1 MLNRRTLRIK
11 AMQAIYAY
19 MQAEGSDYL
28 MAIDLIDDAFAPDL
42 NSMEV
47 QDKKL
52 LEGKKQIATLLFK
65 EWYDT
70 RKFDTDETDKEII
83 EAVNDATK
91 FYQNQVK
98 KDFKFFGNQ
107 MLSAVEAIYDHYLIM
122 LNIPE
127 ALIEFIDQEQKRK
140 QEKRKQLKEFKPAAN
155 EPDFHRLINNQ
166 IIQRLMANQSYRQHL
181 IRRSISWSNDI
192 EALKQFYKSV
202 LKEDE
207 TLLQYLNNPEPTFED
222 DKNIVKHIYKNIIF
236 KEKNLQSLFE
246 EQDLNWQE
254 NKPIVKSL
262 VLKTIK
268 MLEESDDPNLALLDL
283 SANWEDDKAFF
294 EELYDKT
301 LADDA
306 KYEAMVANSVKNW
319 DVERVAIIDKIIL
332 KMALCEMHIF
342 RSIPVKVTINEY
354 IEISK
359 IYSTPKSKQF
369 INGVLDKLA
378 QDLTNKGDIRKSGR
392 GLIDNK

>member
-19 MQAEGSDYL
+19 NQAEGSDYL
-28 MAIDLIDDAFAPDL
+28 MALDRIEEDFAPDL

-47 QDKKL
+47 QNKQL

-65 EWYDT
+65 EWYET
-70 RKFDTDETDKEII
+70 RKFDAEETDKEILDS
-83 EAVNDATK
+83 VNSAIA

-107 MLSAVEAIYDHYLIM
+107 MLNAVETIYDHYLI
-122 LNIPE
+122 I
-127 ALIEFIDQEQKRK
+127 
-140 QEKRKQLKEFKPAAN
+140 LKITE
-155 EPDFHRLINNQ
+155 EV
-166 IIQRLMANQSYRQHL
+166 
-181 IRRSISWSNDI
+181 
-192 EALKQFYKSV
+192 LKQIELDEVKKASRYTVK
-202 LKEDE
+202 KEQDFRRLTE
-207 TLLQYLNNPEPTFED
+207 NKVIQQLVNN
-222 DKNIVKHIYKNIIF
+222 
-236 KEKNLQSLFE
+236 KNLQQLIIRRNISWEKESDLIVQFYRTVLKQDETVLAYLASPEEQTFEADKEIAKYIFKTLIFKDKNLQAWFE
-246 EQDLNWQE
+246 EQDLNWEE

-262 VLKTIK
+262 VMKTVK
-268 MLEESDDPNLALLDL
+268 MIEETTDENLALLDL
-283 SANWEDDKAFF
+283 STNWEDDKAFF
-294 EELYDKT
+294 EELYHKT
-301 LADDA
+301 VEEDE
-306 KYEAMVANSVKNW
+306 KYEAMISAGVKNW
-319 DVERVAIIDKIIL
+319 DIERVAIIDKIIL

-359 IYSTPKSKQF
+359 LYSTPKSKQF

-378 QDLTNKGDIRKSGR
+378 QDLTDSGAIRKSGR